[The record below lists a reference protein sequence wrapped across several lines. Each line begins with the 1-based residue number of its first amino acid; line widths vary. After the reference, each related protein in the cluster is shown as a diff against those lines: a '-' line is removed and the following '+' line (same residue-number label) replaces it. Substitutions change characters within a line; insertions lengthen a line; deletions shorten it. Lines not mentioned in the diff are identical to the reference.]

1 MRAMVAIS
9 VACVLVA
16 GCASHRAAP
25 PVEVRPPQAV
35 PDRQEVGAGQL
46 VPQAGG
52 AESAT
57 SPAGAV
63 VPRVLPSQPPRQL
76 ADGSKVPAVQ
86 GLLSTAE
93 RERRAGRLES
103 AAAALERAQRLA
115 PQSALVYQ
123 RLAEVRLQQKRPAE
137 AEHLARKGVGF
148 ASGAGMQAALWRL
161 IAEARR
167 QQGRLPA
174 ADEAAARAA
183 ALEEHATDAL

>member
-1 MRAMVAIS
+1 
-9 VACVLVA
+9 
-16 GCASHRAAP
+16 
-25 PVEVRPPQAV
+25 
-35 PDRQEVGAGQL
+35 
-46 VPQAGG
+46 
-52 AESAT
+52 
-57 SPAGAV
+57 
-63 VPRVLPSQPPRQL
+63 L